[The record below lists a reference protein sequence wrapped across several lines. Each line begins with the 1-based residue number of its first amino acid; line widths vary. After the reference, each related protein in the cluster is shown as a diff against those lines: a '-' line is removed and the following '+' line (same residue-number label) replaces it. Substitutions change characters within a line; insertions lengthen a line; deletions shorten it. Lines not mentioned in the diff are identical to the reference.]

1 MNPTPQSPQPA
12 PPRITVDLLAAVRAS
27 GEALRRIEAA
37 QAAARRAER
46 KGR

>member
-1 MNPTPQSPQPA
+1 MNNQPRTPPA
-12 PPRITVDLLAAVRAS
+12 PAPQLTVDLLAAVRAS
-27 GEALRRIEAA
+27 GEVLRRIEAA